1 MPPSL
6 HACGLPLCGLLG
18 SRAGQEGV
26 PGEQRASTWKGP
38 NPDLPQ
44 RESELTVGP
53 VWEQFPFVSLTN
65 TKAQIRGAT
74 LGSQVAQS
82 TTLPTEGREDLFPH
96 FWSKTTFLQGCSLHI
111 SPLQPLFSVFKLI
124 LAGCGVLEGGESRK
138 RYPFPSFKLQPG
150 ICLGLLLLFLP
161 QDVPGAA
168 VHCGPGLGTCGGQT
182 SGPTWDEL
190 MS

>member
-6 HACGLPLCGLLG
+6 HACGLLLCSLSG
-18 SRAGQEGV
+18 SRAGREGV

-38 NPDLPQ
+38 TPDLPQ

-53 VWEQFPFVSLTN
+53 VGGQFPFVSLTDK
-65 TKAQIRGAT
+65 KAQIRGAA

-82 TTLPTEGREDLFPH
+82 TTLPTEGREDLSYPSGQKRLSFRAVL
-96 FWSKTTFLQGCSLHI
+96 ST
-111 SPLQPLFSVFKLI
+111 SPLQPLFSVFKLV
-124 LAGCGVLEGGESRK
+124 LAGCGVLGGGESGG
-138 RYPFPSFKLQPG
+138 RYSFPSFKLRPG
-150 ICLGLLLLFLP
+150 ICLGLLLLFPP

-168 VHCGPGLGTCGGQT
+168 VHCGPGLGACGGQT
-182 SGPTWDEL
+182 SGLTWDER

>member
-1 MPPSL
+1 MSPSL

-38 NPDLPQ
+38 TPDLPQ

-53 VWEQFPFVSLTN
+53 MWEQFPFVSLTN

-150 ICLGLLLLFLP
+150 ICLGLLLLFLSSRCARGCCALW
-161 QDVPGAA
+161 PGAG
-168 VHCGPGLGTCGGQT
+168 HLRGPDLRPHVG
-182 SGPTWDEL
+182 
-190 MS
+190 